1 MSSLIGKEEWMHVSV
16 IVTISVISLL
26 PLWLSLHYSLTDQA
40 SSPPTVL
47 RLPSPLLL
55 LLLLCPR
62 GSLQDIFRSVSSCS
76 ARFVFGVYRKPPR
89 EPERTERIEKEE
101 AMEGGK
107 DGGGRK

>member
-1 MSSLIGKEEWMHVSV
+1 MHVSV
-16 IVTISVISLL
+16 VVTISVISLL
-26 PLWLSLHYSLTDQA
+26 PLWLSLHYSLTDEA

-55 LLLLCPR
+55 LLLRPR

-89 EPERTERIEKEE
+89 EPERTERIEKGE